1 MKRAF
6 AVLLAVLMIIALV
19 GCGKAQREVIKLT
32 LSTEDAE
39 AILAAAGIMLPDA
52 ETTACAGS
60 VVKWY
65 AWYDSLQNYS
75 EDEIVNTGYFTFNS
89 KYGCTLKWVECTWA
103 ARFDDLANL
112 VLGGTP
118 PDCYP
123 GDIETFPAYAIK
135 GVFQPVNDYI
145 DYNDPLWVGTAD
157 FAAEHFSLG
166 DKAYMIITDIGIEHV
181 CAYNRRVI
189 DEWGFDDPAELFAN
203 DEWTWDAFLEMC
215 KDFSDPDEE

>member
-89 KYGCTLKWVECTWA
+89 KYGCTLK
-103 ARFDDLANL
+103 
-112 VLGGTP
+112 
-118 PDCYP
+118 
-123 GDIETFPAYAIK
+123 
-135 GVFQPVNDYI
+135 
-145 DYNDPLWVGTAD
+145 
-157 FAAEHFSLG
+157 
-166 DKAYMIITDIGIEHV
+166 
-181 CAYNRRVI
+181 
-189 DEWGFDDPAELFAN
+189 
-203 DEWTWDAFLEMC
+203 
-215 KDFSDPDEE
+215 